1 MNRIKMGIVG
11 CGAIAQVQHMPNLHD
26 LQARFEVTWACDV
39 SEGAARFVAG
49 KFNVPNHTTDYKE
62 LLDGEVD
69 AVLLCHQDP
78 KTEIAVAS
86 LLAGKHTFIEKPVCF
101 SEEEA
106 RSIANAA
113 ERSGA
118 IAQAGYMK
126 VYDPAFE
133 LAAEATRGWDPTFV
147 QVNHLHPNNNL
158 HLSQF
163 HIERFDDVP
172 PVVGVASQKAR
183 DLAFRQALGD
193 DVPAEAQRIFFTL
206 SGSMIHDLYGLRM
219 LFGNPSR
226 IVSTDAWKNGLAVT
240 TNLEYPSG
248 ARCIASW
255 VDLPDLWDFKE
266 TLEVYG
272 DDRRVILT
280 YPTGFSRGQLS
291 HLTLH
296 SIDARGRTVREEPA
310 IDWASPFVRELEH
323 FHDCIVSGATCRTPI
338 SDARDDIQL
347 VINITKAYVN
357 GTPVSF
363 GYKA

>member
-1 MNRIKMGIVG
+1 MSRIKIGIVG

-26 LQARFEVTWACDV
+26 LQGRFEVTWVCDV
-39 SEGAARFVAG
+39 STGAAQYVAN
-49 KFNVPNHTTDYKE
+49 KYKVPNHTTDYNE
-62 LLDGEVD
+62 LLDGDVE
-69 AVLLCHQDP
+69 AVLLCHRDP
-78 KTEIAVAS
+78 KTKIA
-86 LLAGKHTFIEKPVCF
+86 LACLQMGKHTFIEKPVCF
-101 SEEEA
+101 SKEEA
-106 RSIANAA
+106 QSITDAA
-113 ERSGA
+113 GESGVL
-118 IAQAGYMK
+118 AQTGYMK

-133 LAAEATRGWDPTFV
+133 LATEATRGWDPTFI

-158 HLSQF
+158 HMSQF

-172 PVVGVASQKAR
+172 PETGVASQRAR
-183 DLAFRQALGD
+183 DAAFKQAMGD
-193 DVPAEAQRIFFTL
+193 NVPSQAQRIFFTL

-226 IVSTDAWKNGLAVT
+226 IVSTDAWKDGRAVT

-248 ARCIASW
+248 ARCVASW

-291 HLTLH
+291 HLTLQR
-296 SIDARGRTVREEPA
+296 IDSNGRTISEEPA

-323 FHDCIVSGATCRTPI
+323 FYDCIVNGTSCRTPI
-338 SDARDDIQL
+338 ADARHDIQL
-347 VINITKAYVN
+347 VINITQSYVS
-357 GTPVSF
+357 GAPVVF
-363 GYKA
+363 GE